1 MSAEI
6 IESDA
11 MNAALLASHNPAEA
25 LRRIRYLVDE
35 ARDQHRIG
43 DRSKVMVALNKIAA
57 LTGQVNPISVQN
69 EPCAAVIAR
78 ERRCQT

>member
-35 ARDQHRIG
+35 ARQHHRN
-43 DRSKVMVALNKIAA
+43 RNYLSAFVCLNKIAT
-57 LTGQVNPISVQN
+57 LTGVP
-69 EPCAAVIAR
+69 
-78 ERRCQT
+78 

>member
-11 MNAALLASHNPAEA
+11 QNAALLASHNPREA

-35 ARDQHRIG
+35 ARDQHRLG
-43 DRSKVMVALNKIAA
+43 DRTKVMVALNKIAE
-57 LTGQVNPISVQN
+57 LTGVP
-69 EPCAAVIAR
+69 
-78 ERRCQT
+78 